1 MIMIMNLLYHFR
13 ALPDRT
19 YDRIL
24 FFCSLFL
31 LLTESYKQC
40 FLYFFIDQRH
50 YDWWYFPFQLCS
62 LPMYLC
68 LLLPFLKRGTC
79 KTALYTFLQDFNLLG
94 GVAALIVSEGFHG
107 IHWSLTLHGYVW
119 HLLLVL
125 IGLFVFA
132 GGHSDLSRKG
142 YLGTLPVFFT
152 SCAIALF
159 INILAPGHGQADM
172 FYISPYYPSTQ
183 PVFHEIALAI
193 GILPANLLYL
203 FTICLGAALLHLL
216 FSVLEKHYV
225 PDNR

>member
-1 MIMIMNLLYHFR
+1 
-13 ALPDRT
+13 
-19 YDRIL
+19 
-24 FFCSLFL
+24 
-31 LLTESYKQC
+31 
-40 FLYFFIDQRH
+40 
-50 YDWWYFPFQLCS
+50 
-62 LPMYLC
+62 MYLC
-68 LLLPFLKRGTC
+68 LLLPFLKRGTY
-79 KTALYTFLQDFNLLG
+79 KTALYTFLPDFNLLG
-94 GVAALIVSEGFHG
+94 GVAALIVSEGFRG

-132 GGHSDLSRKG
+132 GGRSDLSRKG